1 MKFGYPFYNNRE
13 RDESDG
19 MRKEFSSVKSVIIDG
34 LHIEEKYANELTLPA
49 INITNPIEELVI
61 RDCEF
66 IRHKN
71 SDNGGCFIELDKE
84 AEIENLTINNVTLR
98 NVEKYIDIKGGKI
111 VNSNISNTNK

>member
-1 MKFGYPFYNNRE
+1 MHTEYVMQEHGCHPGFPTKIHP
-13 RDESDG
+13 
-19 MRKEFSSVKSVIIDG
+19 
-34 LHIEEKYANELTLPA
+34 PA